1 MTEQSI
7 QALIFDFGGVL
18 MRTASQQ
25 PREELARQW
34 GLTLSQLYET
44 VFDGE
49 ESRLAQLGLTS
60 PDARW
65 ERLGQQLGFH
75 SHEEALAFRKA
86 LFSAD
91 SLDEELVR
99 WIHRLKGR
107 YKIALLSN
115 ASVRLLTT
123 LQELGIEG
131 CFDVVTISAQVGL
144 MKPDP
149 AIYRLTLE
157 RLGVAPREA
166 VFIDDNP
173 ANVEAAAALGLHTVQ
188 FTSREA
194 LGVELRALGIAP
206 PSEEAKP
213 CQP

>member
-25 PREELARQW
+25 PREELARQR
-34 GLTLSQLYET
+34 GLTLSQLYEV

-75 SHEEALAFRKA
+75 THEEAMAFRKA
-86 LFSAD
+86 LFSTD
-91 SLDEELVR
+91 SLDEGLVR
-99 WIHRLKGR
+99 WIRHLKGR

-115 ASVRLLTT
+115 ASLRLVTT
-123 LQELGIEG
+123 LQELGIED

-144 MKPDP
+144 MKPAP

-157 RLGVAPREA
+157 RLGVAPHEA

-173 ANVEAAAALGLHTVQ
+173 ANVEAAAALGLHAVC
-188 FTSREA
+188 FTTREA
-194 LGVELRALGIAP
+194 LWVELQALGIAP
-206 PSEEAKP
+206 PPEEVEA